1 MTWGRGGA
9 YFGLFVVL
17 TAYYV
22 ATEPSSQAGKPQL
35 PARRSFLE
43 IAPDDVQAVVIESN
57 GLTVRCVRDGTRWRA
72 EQPAQATVP
81 SDLVSALVDQLTQ
94 VPDVEVVD
102 EQGER
107 AAQFGLA
114 PPQGTVQ
121 LILKGGRTIA
131 VALGARNP
139 AQTAVYGRVEGAPRV
154 VLLGLNVRY
163 YEELIVQAARSTSG

>member
-1 MTWGRGGA
+1 MTWRRAGT

-43 IAPDDVQAVVIESN
+43 IAPEDVQAVAIESN
-57 GLTVRCVRDGTRWRA
+57 GLTVRCVRDGARWRT
-72 EQPAQATVP
+72 EQPARATVP
-81 SDLVSALVDQLTQ
+81 SDLVGALVDQLTQ

-107 AAQFGLA
+107 AAQFGLV
-114 PPQGTVQ
+114 PPQGTVK
-121 LILKGGRTIA
+121 LILKSGRAIA

-139 AQTAVYGRVEGAPRV
+139 AQTAVYGRVEGATRV

-163 YEELIVQAARSTSG
+163 YQELIVQAARGTAG